1 MTPMGV
7 NTRHCMAI
15 VSTRRT
21 QAIRGNQDSGM
32 RETPTMPRVPTAA
45 KMMYLAKSVKALPP
59 LAATVTDCTEKTMMS
74 PKVSSTRVE
83 TSRQ

>member
-7 NTRHCMAI
+7 KTRHCMAI
-15 VSTRRT
+15 VSPSIA
-21 QAIRGNQDSGM
+21 QAIRRNQDSGI
-32 RETPTMPRVPTAA
+32 RETPTMPRVPTTA
-45 KMMYLAKSVKALPP
+45 KTRYLAKSVKALPP

-83 TSRQ
+83 MSRQ